1 MNRYFDK
8 EDFVCFLSL
17 LETNKQSEIYLECI
31 EDSSVSKYKFLK
43 MEFAGSTIVLYEHPC
58 GTVGIIQDSPIQDW
72 DTLAKEVYEDF
83 TAEGEYKMFF
93 KTK

>member
-8 EDFVCFLSL
+8 EDFVYFISL

-31 EDSSVSKYKFLK
+31 EDSSVSKYGFLK
-43 MEFAGSTIVLYEHPC
+43 IEFADSTIVLYEHPC

-72 DTLAKEVYEDF
+72 DTLAEEVYEDF
-83 TAEGEYKMFF
+83 IAEGEYKV
-93 KTK
+93 